1 TNCFSDVKTATTTS
15 STMNKSH
22 LGTADNP
29 QEVVTAHDI
38 GRLVDVVN
46 VGKGF
51 LRYVGPIHGK
61 EGLFCGI
68 ELLEANGKHDGSFQG
83 VSYFIATPQHGIFAP
98 IFRVTLD
105 ADELRKPQPPPPSS
119 NRLSRSA
126 LPALQLR
133 NPLTQECKPEDDVMS
148 TSVYVSSTKPIQIP
162 SKCRPPET
170 DPMQMSMFSDMM
182 DGSMFSNG
190 SWSDIGDSM
199 ITSNCTF
206 TVRKGPLLPMDD
218 DADLMSVPMVQSV
231 FNIDREALR
240 REEQLQSS
248 IVLGESRIGVEHLPI
263 IEDENELETPLVET
277 RTLPLS
283 NDVNA
288 NLSSKTSTRTSYI
301 EEEPP
306 VMETPKVEI
315 HENGNL
321 DTSSST
327 ASTPQQSP
335 GSMMSHESDSGSRKE
350 KGDGD
355 EKSDKHIV
363 KNQQPNKME
372 EKVMTKKKEEAP
384 AAPAPPKF
392 PVKPKAPSKHQLM
405 MEQLKA
411 SIEAE
416 KNKPKKEVKSR
427 VSLLPPPA
435 PKAQKENKE
444 GGEMI
449 ETPRRSI
456 SKTPLKTVNAK
467 AKTSPAPPVERV
479 KKERK
484 PLYVAPPAKERVE
497 KEKKIPAKPIVSPPS
512 TAEKKPVVSS
522 IPSTSSFAKGAY
534 PTSSFAGGKI
544 QPPRKA
550 STTSSV
556 ASAKKKVTP
565 IDEKEKLARLHQSTR
580 AFDAIFLVMSRIA
593 EENEKK
599 LGDVNEQFEKK
610 TAELG
615 DLKKMLDEARKKFEE
630 DVEQMKN
637 NNQQVIRNHANTI
650 DNIQKTH
657 EAQAAEKNK
666 EFERNLEDERARRE
680 AEILAMNNRHQKVVA
695 CLDEKIAEAEKQ
707 CEQLNA
713 DKKTLQAALANDCDH
728 RNQMLTKEISSLQTA
743 LEMKSAE
750 MKELRQKNQNLSL
763 QVDEIPLKELEISKW
778 KHKSNEYKQML
789 DQKINGEKILVQQI
803 EELRRKQIHDEEEK
817 EAMKR
822 SFDLMQFKY
831 ENGDDPNVTSVMS
844 APMESRFS
852 TPTKVQFRSRSSASG
867 SRPISMATSNGDQ
880 RLSTSSH
887 HDDSMNRST
896 ISMYTSH
903 IRLPENH
910 ADDVIYAPDEI
921 ISSRSGSI
929 SQRLAIAIESDGEP
943 ILKNESRN
951 ASDSGIGL
959 VM

>member
-1 TNCFSDVKTATTTS
+1 
-15 STMNKSH
+15 MNKSH

-68 ELLEANGKHDGSFQG
+68 ELLEPNGKHDGSFQG

-105 ADELRKPQPPPPSS
+105 ADERPKQQPPPNPS

-133 NPLTQECKPEDDVMS
+133 NPLTQERKPEDDVMS
-148 TSVYVSSTKPIQIP
+148 TSVYISSSGTKPITIP
-162 SKCRPPET
+162 KQCRPPET

-190 SWSDIGDSM
+190 SWSDIGESM

-206 TVRKGPLLPMDD
+206 TVRKGPPLPMDD
-218 DADLMSVPMVQSV
+218 DTDLMSVPMVQSV

-248 IVLGESRIGVEHLPI
+248 VVLGESRIGVEHLPI

-277 RTLPLS
+277 RTLPIP

-288 NLSSKTSTRTSYI
+288 NLSKNLSPTNPFIQDTL
-301 EEEPP
+301 PP
-306 VMETPKVEI
+306 VLETPKVEVL
-315 HENGNL
+315 ENGNM
-321 DTSSST
+321 DTPTS
-327 ASTPQQSP
+327 QQSP
-335 GSMMSHESDSGSRKE
+335 AASGGSMVSQESDSRKE
-350 KGDGD
+350 
-355 EKSDKHIV
+355 ETAKSDKNPPV
-363 KNQQPNKME
+363 QPAKQQKME
-372 EKVMTKKKEEAP
+372 EKVVEKPKKKDEPPAP
-384 AAPAPPKF
+384 PPPPKF
-392 PVKPKAPSKHQLM
+392 PVKAKAPSKHQLM

-435 PKAQKENKE
+435 PKPQKENKE
-444 GGEMI
+444 GGEMT

-484 PLYVAPPAKERVE
+484 PLYTPPPAKERVE
-497 KEKKIPAKPIVSPPS
+497 KEKKPPTKAIVSPPS
-512 TAEKKPVVSS
+512 TGDKKPVVSS
-522 IPSTSSFAKGAY
+522 IPSTSSAPKGTY

-544 QPPRKA
+544 QAPRKA
-550 STTSSV
+550 STASSV
-556 ASAKKKVTP
+556 TKKQKP
-565 IDEKEKLARLHQSTR
+565 IDEKEKLARLHESIR
-580 AFDAIFLVMSRIA
+580 AFDAIMIVMSQLNEA
-593 EENEKK
+593 NEKK
-599 LGDVNEQFEKK
+599 LGDINEQYEKK
-610 TAELG
+610 TSELG
-615 DLKKMLDEARKKFEE
+615 DLKKMLDEARRKFEA
-630 DVEQMKN
+630 DVEQMKT
-637 NNQQVIRNHANTI
+637 NNQQVIRNHANTVESM
-650 DNIQKTH
+650 QKAH
-657 EAQAAEKNK
+657 EAQNAEKNK

-707 CEQLNA
+707 CEQLSA

-750 MKELRQKNQNLSL
+750 MKDLRQKNQNLSL

-803 EELRRKQIHDEEEK
+803 EDLRRKQIHDEEEK

-844 APMESRFS
+844 APMESRFG

-929 SQRLAIAIESDGEP
+929 SQRLAIAIEDDGEP
-943 ILKNESRN
+943 ILKSESRN

>member
-1 TNCFSDVKTATTTS
+1 
-15 STMNKSH
+15 MNKSH

-29 QEVVTAHDI
+29 QEDVVTAHDI

-68 ELLEANGKHDGSFQG
+68 ELLEPNGKHDGSFQG

-98 IFRVTLD
+98 LFRVTLD
-105 ADELRKPQPPPPSS
+105 ADERPKPPPIPPT

-133 NPLTQECKPEDDVMS
+133 NPLTQERKPEEDVMS
-148 TSVYVSSTKPIQIP
+148 TSVYVSSTKPIAIP
-162 SKCRPPET
+162 TKNCRPPET

-206 TVRKGPLLPMDD
+206 TVRKGPLISNDD
-218 DADLMSVPMVQSV
+218 DDLMSMPMVQSV

-263 IEDENELETPLVET
+263 IEDEELETPLVET
-277 RTLPLS
+277 RTLPIP

-288 NLSSKTSTRTSYI
+288 NLSKTTTNNTTYI
-301 EEEPP
+301 EPP
-306 VMETPKVEI
+306 VLETPKVEI
-315 HENGNL
+315 HQNGNMDNE
-321 DTSSST
+321 DTEATAITPPSQQFPSSG
-327 ASTPQQSP
+327 
-335 GSMMSHESDSGSRKE
+335 GSMVSQESDSGSRKE
-350 KGDGD
+350 DT
-355 EKSDKHIV
+355 KSDKPSGQH
-363 KNQQPNKME
+363 KQPPKME
-372 EKVMTKKKEEAP
+372 EKVVSRKKEEAP
-384 AAPAPPKF
+384 MPPPPPKF
-392 PVKPKAPSKHQLM
+392 PVKAKAPSKHQLM
-405 MEQLKA
+405 MEALKA

-444 GGEMI
+444 GGGEMT
-449 ETPRRSI
+449 ETPRRTI
-456 SKTPLKTVNAK
+456 TKTPLKTVNAK
-467 AKTSPAPPVERV
+467 AKTSPAPPVERP

-484 PLYVAPPAKERVE
+484 PLYTPPAPKERVE
-497 KEKKIPAKPIVSPPS
+497 KEKKLPPKAIVSPPS
-512 TAEKKPVVSS
+512 TGDKKPVVSS
-522 IPSTSSFAKGAY
+522 IPSTSSSLKGAF
-534 PTSSFAGGKI
+534 PTSSFAGGGKI
-544 QPPRKA
+544 QAPRKA
-550 STTSSV
+550 STASSI
-556 ASAKKKVTP
+556 ASAKKQKVPP
-565 IDEKEKLARLHQSTR
+565 IDEKEKLARLHASNQ
-580 AFDAIFLVMSRIA
+580 AFDALIIVMNQTN
-593 EENEKK
+593 EEKERK
-599 LGDVNEQFEKK
+599 LGSISEQYEKK
-610 TAELG
+610 TSELG

-630 DVEQMKN
+630 DVEQMKS
-637 NNQQVIRNHANTI
+637 NNQQVIRNHANTVE
-650 DNIQKTH
+650 NMQKTH
-657 EAQAAEKNK
+657 EAQTAEKNK

-680 AEILAMNNRHQKVVA
+680 AEILAMNNRHQKVVT

-707 CEQLNA
+707 CDQLSA

-929 SQRLAIAIESDGEP
+929 SQRLAIAIEDDGEP

>member
-1 TNCFSDVKTATTTS
+1 MINTFMKKNGK
-15 STMNKSH
+15 
-22 LGTADNP
+22 ADNP
-29 QEVVTAHDI
+29 QDVVSARDI

-46 VGKGF
+46 IGKGF

-68 ELLEANGKHDGSFQG
+68 ELLEPNGKHDGSFQG

-98 IFRVTLD
+98 LFRVSLD
-105 ADELRKPQPPPPSS
+105 VDERPRPPPSNPS

-133 NPLTQECKPEDDVMS
+133 NPLTQERKPEEDVMS
-148 TSVYVSSTKPIQIP
+148 TSVYVSATKPISIP
-162 SKCRPPET
+162 TKNCRPPES

-182 DGSMFSNG
+182 DGSVFSNG
-190 SWSDIGDSM
+190 SWSDIAESM

-206 TVRKGPLLPMDD
+206 TVRKGPPMPMDD
-218 DADLMSVPMVQSV
+218 ETDLMSVPMVQSV

-248 IVLGESRIGVEHLPI
+248 MVLGESRIGVEHLPI

-277 RTLPLS
+277 RALPPP

-288 NLSSKTSTRTSYI
+288 NLSSKTYSSTFI
-301 EEEPP
+301 EPS
-306 VMETPKVEI
+306 VMETPKIEVR
-315 HENGNL
+315 ENGNL
-321 DTSSST
+321 DIPTLPSPPQQSPSASST
-327 ASTPQQSP
+327 ASL
-335 GSMMSHESDSGSRKE
+335 ESDSGSRKE
-350 KGDGD
+350 T
-355 EKSDKHIV
+355 KSDKSE
-363 KNQQPNKME
+363 QPPKME
-372 EKVMTKKKEEAP
+372 EKPVPKKKEEAP
-384 AAPAPPKF
+384 AAPSAPKF
-392 PVKPKAPSKHQLM
+392 PVKQKAPTKHQLM

-416 KNKPKKEVKSR
+416 KTKPKKEIKSR

-444 GGEMI
+444 GEMT

-467 AKTSPAPPVERV
+467 VKKSPAPPVERP

-484 PLYVAPPAKERVE
+484 PLYVAPPPKERTE
-497 KEKKIPAKPIVSPPS
+497 KEKKAPPPKPVVSPPS
-512 TAEKKPVVSS
+512 TAPKEEKKPIVSS
-522 IPSTSSFAKGAY
+522 IPSTSTTSSASGKGAF
-534 PTSSFAGGKI
+534 PTSSFAGGRM
-544 QPPRKA
+544 QLNRKT
-550 STTSSV
+550 STASSV
-556 ASAKKKVTP
+556 TSAKPKKPAT
-565 IDEKEKLARLHQSTR
+565 IDEKEKLSRLQQSAR
-580 AFDAIFLVMSRIA
+580 AFEAMMIVMSRIND
-593 EENEKK
+593 ESERKLRDFTEQYEKK
-599 LGDVNEQFEKK
+599 VG
-610 TAELG
+610 ELG

-637 NNQQVIRNHANTI
+637 NSQQVVRNHASTV
-650 DNIQKTH
+650 DKIQKSH
-657 EAQAAEKNK
+657 ETQIAEKTK
-666 EFERNLEDERARRE
+666 ECERSLEDERARRE
-680 AEILAMNNRHQKVVA
+680 AEICAMSSKHQKVVA

-707 CEQLNA
+707 CEQLNI
-713 DKKTLQAALANDCDH
+713 DKKVLQAALANDCDH
-728 RNQMLTKEISSLQTA
+728 RNQMLTKEISSLQIA

-778 KHKSNEYKQML
+778 KHKSNDYKQML

-803 EELRRKQIHDEEEK
+803 EDLRRKQIHDEEEK

-831 ENGDDPNVTSVMS
+831 ENGEDPNVTSVMS

-852 TPTKVQFRSRSSASG
+852 TPTKVQYRSRSSASG
-867 SRPISMATSNGDQ
+867 SRPISMATNGDH

-887 HDDSMNRST
+887 NGDHDSMNRST

-929 SQRLAIAIESDGEP
+929 SQRLAIAIEDDGEP
-943 ILKNESRN
+943 ILKSESGD